1 VNAAY
6 YDLVQQQQLAALD
19 TTIVISNQR
28 LTLAQNRFTIG
39 KASKLEVLKQ
49 VDLNTDQVA
58 LLRQKNCTNSKI
70 LLNQLMARDTDFKVI
85 DVLKVDALLLLP
97 ELKLWPKSKIP
108 IRNAN
113 Y

>member
-28 LTLAQNRFTIG
+28 LTQNRFTIG
-39 KASKLEVLKQ
+39 KASKLEVLNAQ

-58 LLRQKNCTNSKI
+58 LLRQKNCMLTVK
-70 LLNQLMARDTDFKVI
+70 F
-85 DVLKVDALLLLP
+85 
-97 ELKLWPKSKIP
+97 
-108 IRNAN
+108 

>member
-6 YDLVQQQQLAALD
+6 YDLVQQQQQLAALD

-39 KASKLEVLKQ
+39 KASKLEVLNAQ

-58 LLRQKNCTNSKI
+58 LLRQKNCMLTVK
-70 LLNQLMARDTDFKVI
+70 F
-85 DVLKVDALLLLP
+85 
-97 ELKLWPKSKIP
+97 
-108 IRNAN
+108 

>member
-6 YDLVQQQQLAALD
+6 DLVQQQQQLAALD

-39 KASKLEVLKQ
+39 KASKLEVLNAQ

-58 LLRQKNCTNSKI
+58 LLRQKNCMLTVK
-70 LLNQLMARDTDFKVI
+70 FF
-85 DVLKVDALLLLP
+85 
-97 ELKLWPKSKIP
+97 
-108 IRNAN
+108 

>member
-6 YDLVQQQQLAALD
+6 YDLVQQQLAALD

-28 LTLAQNRFTIG
+28 LSTKRFTIG
-39 KASKLEVLKQ
+39 KASKLEVLNAQ

-58 LLRQKNCTNSKI
+58 LLRQKNCI
-70 LLNQLMARDTDFKVI
+70 LTVKF
-85 DVLKVDALLLLP
+85 
-97 ELKLWPKSKIP
+97 
-108 IRNAN
+108 

>member
-28 LTLAQNRFTIG
+28 LTQNRFTIG
-39 KASKLEVLKQ
+39 KASKLEVLNAQ

-58 LLRQKNCTNSKI
+58 LLRQKNCMLTVKFI
-70 LLNQLMARDTDFKVI
+70 
-85 DVLKVDALLLLP
+85 
-97 ELKLWPKSKIP
+97 KSTVGQ
-108 IRNAN
+108 RCHRFQSN
-113 Y
+113 